1 MVNRIIHTEQ
11 PYKGDLSKMGNCT
24 SVSQPTAA
32 ELQEAANNARLGE
45 LAVTVDELA
54 GKVDEL
60 FAGMV
65 ERKEKAVKVKPAPP
79 AKPAV
84 PEGVLTRLKA
94 KTATMSAAAAAAAG
108 EEPEAVVPV
117 REESMAVRL
126 GKNLTLET
134 FLHYI
139 SRELVTGGRNY
150 EDQFY
155 SLTRSTTPEQ
165 WREHVTKVM
174 FRGKNLGLDL
184 DSVYKQAHRLCG
196 GQTRN

>member
-11 PYKGDLSKMGNCT
+11 PYKGDLSNMGNCT

-32 ELQEAANNARLGE
+32 ELQEAANDARLGE
-45 LAVTVDELA
+45 LAVKMGELLA
-54 GKVDEL
+54 EVRELKV
-60 FAGMV
+60 
-65 ERKEKAVKVKPAPP
+65 EKREVKPAPP

-84 PEGVLTRLKA
+84 REGVLSRLKA

-134 FLHYI
+134 FLNYI
-139 SRELVTGGRNY
+139 SCELERRGSAF
-150 EDQFY
+150 EKQFFERTP
-155 SLTRSTTPEQ
+155 SITPEK
-165 WREHVTKVM
+165 WLEYVTKVM

>member
-1 MVNRIIHTEQ
+1 LFTALKAFKLTSACTQRVRE
-11 PYKGDLSKMGNCT
+11 MGNCT

-32 ELQEAANNARLGE
+32 ELQEAANDARLRE
-45 LAVTVDELA
+45 LAVT
-54 GKVDEL
+54 VDEL

-65 ERKEKAVKVKPAPP
+65 ERKEKAEKVKPAPP

-84 PEGVLTRLKA
+84 PEGVLTRLKK

-117 REESMAVRL
+117 REESAAVRL

-134 FLHYI
+134 LLHYI
-139 SRELVTGGRNY
+139 SRELVSGGSDY

-165 WREHVTKVM
+165 WRKHVTKVM
-174 FRGKNLGLDL
+174 FRGKDLGLNL